1 MNELKVR
8 ETYEFSKIST
18 TVEKSTLTLITG
30 YKEDHKTIFNEI
42 SKHISTI
49 NVVIQQSLTK
59 ESIKTIINTYTS
71 IGKIPCIRILDTDN
85 IEYYNLIL
93 DIIKEINKPVIILSE
108 IVNVL
113 EQSKPISMRDKV
125 LSSSKSIL
133 IDNIFKYDDCKF
145 TCYKRKRV

>member
-30 YKEDHKTIFNEI
+30 YREDHKTIFNEI

-49 NVVIQQSLTK
+49 NIVIQQSLTK

-85 IEYYNLIL
+85 IEYYNLIRY
-93 DIIKEINKPVIILSE
+93 N
-108 IVNVL
+108 
-113 EQSKPISMRDKV
+113 
-125 LSSSKSIL
+125 
-133 IDNIFKYDDCKF
+133 
-145 TCYKRKRV
+145 